1 MTRKKNTKPAKK
13 TGPEVVPYAPEGS
26 AVASDSAP
34 RASQPEEHVAVAAP
48 YVPQTP
54 EKDGKRKRT
63 RSNTRR
69 RKPAEAA
76 VVAAGDAGN
85 GTGTEAAPDKET
97 TQLPVVAPYVPEI
110 LARNGAQ
117 DEASAESTEPA
128 TDDPIVAP
136 YIPAVLAKDD
146 GPNGAGTERRE
157 PAAETAVVAPYVPE
171 SLARDGGSNG
181 ANNSVDTERSA
192 DTAEVPLLPYV
203 PRDSIDTITRGGSNG
218 MHANGHDPAEHD
230 HMVAPYIGEGHWAG
244 EKPEREPLPDQPPAD
259 VSVVAHATEGSPA
272 VEGLDE
278 FHRAIDEPD
287 ASAPAATA
295 TAEAVRQV
303 KLPKVEPDMPETNG
317 HSDVRTNGHS
327 NGHANGH
334 DVEPLGERT
343 TRPLAVV
350 RDTPAEV
357 RPVKVRLGN
366 SQPLGPHASGAN
378 GNGHRNG
385 HSNGKARF
393 NGNGF
398 AGEKARVALATGDLL
413 GLSPHTA
420 RLRDTDI
427 TGLRLRL
434 KTQEFPATR
443 TARRSNKRDLPY
455 FLMRHRVMRSR
466 SRVGHARA
474 QAAARRHG
482 NGGALSV
489 VMYLILI
496 VTLVFT
502 MVAGAGMGG
511 AIAGGAYY
519 VSQLPPVDPNSMAAA
534 LVENSV
540 TAQTTR
546 IYDRNGIPL
555 YELVDEET
563 GRREELALNEIAKV
577 ARDAT
582 IAAEDATFYEN
593 PGVEPI
599 AIIRALRINLGGD
612 GSSGASTIT
621 QQVARNTFMTVEER
635 QERSYERKI
644 KEAMLALQLTATYS
658 KDDILALYLNQSF
671 YGHRAYG
678 IGAAART
685 YFGKSAA
692 DLNLAEASLLAGLVQ
707 LPAVYDPFVNY
718 EAAKRRQAYVLD
730 QMAKLG
736 MITAEEAEAAK
747 NADVALNYETD
758 EPEIKAPHFVYYVK
772 EYLEKKYGPDVAEA
786 GLKVYTTLDMDVQNA
801 AQQVAKDRI
810 DELRRQRASNAA
822 IVLMKPSTGEILGM
836 VGSVDYYDTSID
848 GQVNVATRE
857 RQPGSSF
864 KPITY
869 VTAFKKGWTP
879 GTVLLDALTAFPN
892 PGQKPYTPRNYDGRD
907 HGWVTVREALGN
919 SYNIPAVKALQ
930 FAGLQ
935 DVIDTAHD
943 MGIKGLNR
951 GTDWYGLS
959 LTLGGGE
966 VTLLDMTTAYSTFA
980 NYGEAVDANPILRIE
995 DPQGRIIYQLDQS
1008 PDGNQA
1014 LDPRHAYMITSI
1026 LSDNRARSAAFGPN
1040 SPLRT
1045 SFPAAAKTGTTD
1057 DNRDSWTM
1065 GYTPNLTVGVW
1076 VGNSDNS
1083 EMLKVTGAI
1092 GAAVVWHNMMETF
1105 YNTPEFV

>member
-1 MTRKKNTKPAKK
+1 MPRKKNTKPAKRP
-13 TGPEVVPYAPEGS
+13 GPEVVPYVPEGS
-26 AVASDSAP
+26 A
-34 RASQPEEHVAVAAP
+34 
-48 YVPQTP
+48 
-54 EKDGKRKRT
+54 
-63 RSNTRR
+63 
-69 RKPAEAA
+69 
-76 VVAAGDAGN
+76 
-85 GTGTEAAPDKET
+85 AAPDSASHAP
-97 TQLPVVAPYVPEI
+97 QPVDDAPVVAPYVPEI
-110 LARNGAQ
+110 LAQDGAHNGTDA
-117 DEASAESTEPA
+117 AHNAET
-128 TDDPIVAP
+128 TVLPIVAP
-136 YIPAVLAKDD
+136 YVPDILVHD
-146 GPNGAGTERRE
+146 G
-157 PAAETAVVAPYVPE
+157 
-171 SLARDGGSNG
+171 ARKSADI
-181 ANNSVDTERSA
+181 ERSA
-192 DTAEVPLLPYV
+192 DTAEVPLVPYV
-203 PRDSIDTITRGGSNG
+203 PRDSLEDEARNG
-218 MHANGHDPAEHD
+218 MDAAPVDANRPGPEDDHV

-244 EKPEREPLPDQPPAD
+244 DVLDADDPEVQPEVEPQPDQPPAD
-259 VSVVAHATEGSPA
+259 VNVVTHAADSAPP

-278 FHRAIDEPD
+278 FHQAIDEPD
-287 ASAPAATA
+287 ANAPAAAA

-303 KLPKVEPDMPETNG
+303 VLPRVEPAPSDTNG
-317 HSDVRTNGHS
+317 HS
-327 NGHANGH
+327 NGH

-343 TRPLAVV
+343 TRPLAVT
-350 RDTPAEV
+350 RDAQDTPPGV

-366 SQPLGPHASGAN
+366 SQPLAPHAPGAN
-378 GNGHRNG
+378 GKSNGNG

-393 NGNGF
+393 NGNGY
-398 AGEKARVALATGDLL
+398 AGERARVAVATDDLL

-443 TARRSNKRDLPY
+443 TGRRAKKRDLPY
-455 FLMRHRVMRSR
+455 FLMRHRTMRSR
-466 SRVGHARA
+466 ARIGHARA

-482 NGGALSV
+482 KGGAMGVIARLAVVFVLLST
-489 VMYLILI
+489 I
-496 VTLVFT
+496 
-502 MVAGAGMGG
+502 VAGAGMGG

-519 VSQLPPVDPNSMAAA
+519 VGQLPPVDPNSMAAA
-534 LVENSV
+534 LVKNGI

-546 IYDRNGIPL
+546 IYDRNGVPL

-563 GRREELALNEIAKV
+563 GRREELALDEIAKV

-582 IAAEDATFYEN
+582 IASEDATFYEN

-635 QERSYERKI
+635 QERSYERKL
-644 KEAMLALQLTATYS
+644 KEAVLALQLTSIYS

-685 YFGKSAA
+685 YFGKAAA

-707 LPAVYDPFVNY
+707 LPAVYDPFINY
-718 EAAKRRQAYVLD
+718 DAAKRRQAYVLD

-736 MITAEEAEAAK
+736 MVTAEEAEAAK
-747 NADVALNYETD
+747 NSDVALNYETD

-801 AQQVAKDRI
+801 AQQVARDRI

-822 IVLMKPSTGEILGM
+822 IVLMKPGTGEILGM
-836 VGSVDYYDTSID
+836 VGSVDYYNTAID

-869 VTAFKKGWTP
+869 VTAFKKGWSP

-892 PGQKPYTPRNYDGRD
+892 PGQKPYAPKNYDGRD
-907 HGWVTVREALGN
+907 HGWVTVRESLGN

-930 FAGLQ
+930 FAGVQ

-951 GTDWYGLS
+951 GLDWYGLS

-995 DPQGRIIYQLDQS
+995 DPQGRTIYQLDQT

-1014 LDPRHAYMITSI
+1014 LDPRHAYMISSI

-1040 SPLRT
+1040 SVLRT
-1045 SFPAAAKTGTTD
+1045 PFAAAVKTGTTD

-1092 GAAVVWHNMMETF
+1092 GAAVVWRNMMETF
-1105 YNTPEFV
+1105 YNTPEFVDLVRNPDGSLAEDFYQPDGLIKKWACSSKGDVNDLFLAESPPKGCTTYKDKNQQLRGAPDNRPRTPPTPMPGIVYPTPEPNR